1 MRSSTH
7 KEEVHIHLFRKS
19 DRWRFEIECG
29 NYKLAGYGND
39 FEDAELQ
46 AYKALT
52 VIPNRGIIHMY
63 YPEGKHVDVAT
74 IPMKDVML

>member
-1 MRSSTH
+1 VKKIV
-7 KEEVHIHLFRKS
+7 KEDVNITLFKKS

-29 NYKLAGYGND
+29 NYKLAGHGNNFD
-39 FEDAELQ
+39 DAELQ

-52 VIPNRGIIHMY
+52 GIPNHGIIHMY
-63 YPEGKHVDVAT
+63 YPEGKHIDVAT